1 LPAQRLIQALLQHIA
16 HHSAGRSAIT
26 RTYRIQTGAAFS
38 TVRGTCTIGGIAST
52 HEKNLE

>member
-26 RTYRIQTGAAFS
+26 RTYRIQAGADFS